1 MRHSIIR
8 RSLVLTTFYISGHG
22 FYYLLLLIANAM
34 LDPTGFGRLYTGWA
48 VLNVLVAPISII
60 ALLLSGYF
68 AETNASKGPAFVS
81 RMLARIAAIALP
93 WTAATVLALEVLF
106 YLGGRLIGVDSLA
119 LILVLPLTAVS
130 FLGVEI
136 VRASLQGTLR
146 FFAYGVS
153 WLLWCVAQCALGA
166 LGLLLTQ
173 LPWGCFAGMLAANL
187 LTLGCLSW
195 AVAGGGAAVPD
206 VTEDAPKLASYSLRR
221 ALAFC
226 SAFVGFVLF
235 NNADIF
241 LAYLILSPADLGIYT
256 ASSVLPKAI
265 VTATQPVVQIIL
277 PVVISIQGEGEDTS
291 QAVIKAIFAAF
302 ALGVAAFVVLWI
314 GSDLACGAPHGI
326 RFCTSPLMLLL
337 AAAAVPLSVIRT
349 LVTADVAH
357 GRYWLPHLPF
367 VTLAVFAA
375 AMTLT
380 KVSGPAE
387 NLHLATTYLYSCWGL
402 LAVWAAAGI
411 FRGRF
416 FARGGITPATLRGR
430 Q

>member
-8 RSLVLTTFYISGHG
+8 RSLILTTFYIAGHG
-22 FYYLLLLIANAM
+22 FYYVLLLIANAM

-48 VLNVLVAPISII
+48 ILNVLVAPISII
-60 ALLLSGYF
+60 ALLLSSYF
-68 AETNASKGPAFVS
+68 AQANASKGPAFVS
-81 RMLARIAAIALP
+81 RMLARIAALALP
-93 WTAATVLALEVLF
+93 WTAATVLVLEVLF

-119 LILVLPLTAVS
+119 LVLVLPLTAVS

-146 FFAYGVS
+146 FVAYGAS
-153 WLLWCVAQCALGA
+153 WFLWCVAQCLVGA
-166 LGLLLTQ
+166 VGLVLTRS
-173 LPWGCFAGMLAANL
+173 PWGCFAGMLVANL
-187 LTLGCLSW
+187 LTLGGLCW
-195 AVAGGGAAVPD
+195 AVAGGGATAPD
-206 VTEDAPKLASYSLRR
+206 ATEDGPKLASYSLRR

-226 SAFVGFVLF
+226 SVFVGFVLF

-241 LAYLILSPADLGIYT
+241 LAYLILSPADLGVYT

-291 QAVIKAIFAAF
+291 QAVMKAIFAAF
-302 ALGVAAFVVLWI
+302 ALGAAAFVVLWV
-314 GSDLACGAPHGI
+314 GSDLACGSPHGI

-367 VTLAVFAA
+367 LALAVFAA

-380 KVSGPAE
+380 KASGPAE
-387 NLHLATTYLYSCWGL
+387 NLHLAATYLYACWGL
-402 LAVWAAAGI
+402 LAFWAAAGI
-411 FRGRF
+411 FRGRL
-416 FARGGITPATLRGR
+416 FARGEITPATLRGR